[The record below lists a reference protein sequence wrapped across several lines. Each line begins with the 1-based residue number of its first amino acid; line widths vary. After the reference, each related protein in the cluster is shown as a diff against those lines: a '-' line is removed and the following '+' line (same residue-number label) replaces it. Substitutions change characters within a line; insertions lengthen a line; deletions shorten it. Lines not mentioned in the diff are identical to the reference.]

1 MRYKIILVVAILI
14 ISPTALLARIII
26 PPIRGP
32 IIKKISVFVP
42 DLTPVGGSRDEKAR
56 EFVDVLRNDLI
67 NAALFDVHNDTRI
80 SVDSEEDINLQPFF
94 EAGAEALIKGEYQAL
109 EDTIKVAL
117 RLFDVVQGKELLGR
131 SYEAPPGTLRWA
143 AHKFASAVMKEIT
156 GIDGFLIQRSF
167 SSPALSKTKTY
178 S

>member
-14 ISPTALLARIII
+14 IFPTALLARIII

-42 DLTPVGGSRDEKAR
+42 DLTPVRSSRDEKAR

-80 SVDSEEDINLQPFF
+80 SGEDINLQPFF

-109 EDTIKVAL
+109 GDTIK
-117 RLFDVVQGKELLGR
+117 GR
-131 SYEAPPGTLRWA
+131 IKA
-143 AHKFASAVMKEIT
+143 F
-156 GIDGFLIQRSF
+156 
-167 SSPALSKTKTY
+167 
-178 S
+178 